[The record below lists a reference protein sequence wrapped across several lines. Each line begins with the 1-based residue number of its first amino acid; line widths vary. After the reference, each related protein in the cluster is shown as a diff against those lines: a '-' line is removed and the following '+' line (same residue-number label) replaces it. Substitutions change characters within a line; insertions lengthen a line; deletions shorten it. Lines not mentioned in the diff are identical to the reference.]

1 MKKNVIVFLIAL
13 FSQVSFAGN
22 GNYTIGARATGMGN
36 TGLCISDV
44 WSVRYNQAGLADV
57 KLISAGVS
65 YESRFATKQLGIQSF
80 AFALPTKSGTFGLNY
95 TGFGD
100 KLYRESKIGLAYG
113 MRFSEKISGGIRIN
127 YHNLNISNNY
137 GSKSS
142 LTFEASLLAKL
153 SDHIKLGA
161 HIFNP
166 SQVELNDYQNEV
178 IPVVFSF
185 GGSYIFSDKIAM
197 NIEVEK
203 DIDFNPVLKA
213 GMEYR
218 PMDMLYLR
226 AGISTNPSLPSIG
239 FGVDLEQFRFDF
251 SSSFHPVLGA
261 TPAFALVYSFKK

>member
-1 MKKNVIVFLIAL
+1 MKKNLIVFVITLVAQ
-13 FSQVSFAGN
+13 FSFGGN
-22 GNYTIGARATGMGN
+22 GNYSIGARSTGMGN

-44 WSVRYNQAGLADV
+44 WSVRNNQAGLANV

-65 YESRFATKQLGIQSF
+65 YESRFSTKQLGIQSF
-80 AFALPTKSGTFGLNY
+80 ALALPTKSGTFGLNY

-142 LTFEASLLAKL
+142 LTFEASLLAAL
-153 SDHIKLGA
+153 SNKIKLGV

-166 SQVELNDYQNEV
+166 SQVKLNDYENEI
-178 IPVVFSF
+178 IPVIFSL
-185 GGSYIFSDKIAM
+185 GGSYIFSDKVAV

-203 DIDFNPVLKA
+203 DIDFKPVYKA
-213 GMEYR
+213 GLEYR
-218 PMDMLYLR
+218 PMDILYLR
-226 AGISTNPSLPSIG
+226 AGISTNSSQPSIG
-239 FGVDLEQFRFDF
+239 FGIELDQFRFDF

-261 TPAFALVYSFKK
+261 TPAFALVYSLKK